1 MPSHTPGSTLPT
13 SRPRL
18 PETRPL
24 KPGIGP
30 DGGGG
35 VRLARHRDSL
45 HGFRL
50 AAYRLLGSRAAYRHR
65 ERSNIERFLQ
75 VWQAGFASGSR
86 ERPPTSFLEFHLHRD
101 VLVRRAEPFDS
112 SSSRDAEI
120 GRRAFGGVEAANGPY
135 MKTFSLEILL
145 QPPGRGPTAI
155 ACRRSSLGLRSR
167 PAPRDGRG
175 PNGEERLR
183 TGVLWAQKSVHV
195 LSVLAARSSSRGRRG
210 SVPTTAASRMTC
222 AVRHG
227 VQPRREHGR
236 SASPTR
242 EPQARAW
249 VVNGPTMSSPD
260 RPS

>member
-1 MPSHTPGSTLPT
+1 
-13 SRPRL
+13 
-18 PETRPL
+18 
-24 KPGIGP
+24 
-30 DGGGG
+30 

-65 ERSNIERFLQ
+65 ERSNIERFLL

-195 LSVLAARSSSRGRRG
+195 LSTTPLRPASHWHHAICGIGRIGKRRRG
-210 SVPTTAASRMTC
+210 QRSGMMKALKTR
-222 AVRHG
+222 RLRNLI
-227 VQPRREHGR
+227 PRTH
-236 SASPTR
+236 SNP
-242 EPQARAW
+242 
-249 VVNGPTMSSPD
+249 
-260 RPS
+260 

>member
-167 PAPRDGRG
+167 PVPRDGRG

-195 LSVLAARSSSRGRRG
+195 LSTTPLRPASHWHHAICGIGRIGKRRRG
-210 SVPTTAASRMTC
+210 QRSGMMKALKTR
-222 AVRHG
+222 RLRNLI
-227 VQPRREHGR
+227 PRTH
-236 SASPTR
+236 SNP
-242 EPQARAW
+242 
-249 VVNGPTMSSPD
+249 
-260 RPS
+260 